1 MAGVRPVRLPLEYI
15 YLDGPG
21 IQSLYAQ
28 IVDSIETSRL
38 TTTQKGISA
47 KAGVALRLKNLLL
60 KLSGVEGEASAEASA
75 SRTQTEQSTRV
86 QTTEQTL
93 LKLRTFLTESGEGS
107 FFTDLAAA
115 MRRVAASGEPAFIGI
130 RDKFNAPQF
139 YGGAIGSDSV
149 NAAGYL
155 VLEKGGPALGLQ

>member
-1 MAGVRPVRLPLEYI
+1 
-15 YLDGPG
+15 
-21 IQSLYAQ
+21 
-28 IVDSIETSRL
+28 
-38 TTTQKGISA
+38 
-47 KAGVALRLKNLLL
+47 LKNLLL

-155 VLEKGGPALGLQ
+155 APQKGGPSDYSDADDYHKKSTASVTLSASTAKMRSAGMMAATSKRRYSSDARQAVMCH